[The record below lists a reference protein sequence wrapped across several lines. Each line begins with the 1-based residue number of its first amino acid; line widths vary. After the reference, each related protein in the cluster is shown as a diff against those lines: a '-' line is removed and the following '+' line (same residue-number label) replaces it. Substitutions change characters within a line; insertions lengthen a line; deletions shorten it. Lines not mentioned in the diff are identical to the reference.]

1 MYIKLVRALGLRC
14 WSASSLMS
22 ELMSRVTTPTLLVSE
37 QGKINSALATENNIP
52 EQPKKCKCQ
61 HF

>member
-1 MYIKLVRALGLRC
+1 MYIKLVKALGFRC
-14 WSASSLMS
+14 WLASSLMS
-22 ELMSRVTTPTLLVSE
+22 KLMSKVTTPILLASE